1 MEESNEE
8 KITEKKNDNE
18 PSLPDLKLTEPVDN
32 ITVLS
37 RDSIDSTE
45 VVEKVIVPDNIKTVF
60 DKKAPKNVEDVPV
73 IKEEAPTKED
83 KSKKE
88 DNPLENSLKEPV
100 EIHALTPL
108 KQSQKE
114 TAEKKRVGSAS
125 SAYVSGKIDK
135 NHSDIFSLKEE
146 DTISSYIFSV
156 NGSPSRKV
164 YRQVQNVPSNSP
176 YPFGQVAEPHP
187 SEISPRDKMRDK
199 DSYHEVKRPSHCLR
213 NPLTGTG
220 LSSNDEYKY
229 KGNKRTDGNPI
240 LGLGYSSDIAPS
252 THRIPPGGYSHKLW

>member
-1 MEESNEE
+1 MEETNEE
-8 KITEKKNDNE
+8 KITEQKNDDE
-18 PSLPDLKLTEPVDN
+18 PSLSPLKTVEPVDN

-60 DKKAPKNVEDVPV
+60 DKKSPKNVEDVPI
-73 IKEEAPTKED
+73 IKEEVLIKED
-83 KSKKE
+83 KIKKE
-88 DNPLENSLKEPV
+88 DSRKEPV
-100 EIHALTPL
+100 EIQPLTPS
-108 KQSQKE
+108 KQPQKVI
-114 TAEKKRVGSAS
+114 AEKKRVGSAS
-125 SAYVSGKIDK
+125 SAIVSGKIDK

-146 DTISSYIFSV
+146 NTISDLIFSV

-164 YRQVQNVPSNSP
+164 YRQVQNVPSDSP

-187 SEISPRDKMRDK
+187 NQVSPRDKMRDK
-199 DSYHEVKRPSHCLR
+199 DSYHDVKRPSHCIR

-220 LSSNDEYKY
+220 LSSNDEYKFH

-240 LGLGYSSDIAPS
+240 LGLGYTSDIAPS